1 MNAYLMIF
9 LMATTTY
16 LIRMIPFAFFQRK
29 IKSKFLYS
37 VFHYMP
43 YAVLSSMVFPSVLFA
58 TGDYASA
65 CVAASVCILLSLF
78 NAPMIIV
85 SVVASAAVFVLM
97 RLF

>member
-9 LMATTTY
+9 LMAITTY

-43 YAVLSSMVFPSVLFA
+43 YAVLSSMIFPSVLFA
-58 TGDYASA
+58 TGDYVSA
-65 CVAASVCILLSLF
+65 CAAALTCILLSLF
-78 NAPMIIV
+78 NVPMIIV
-85 SVVASAAVFVLM
+85 SVVGSLVVFVIM
-97 RLF
+97 RLT